1 MDAQLELHEGS
12 QIADRFWRLN
22 NLYTIQTKEGHK
34 APFRLNWSQ
43 SELLRDLHECSL
55 ILKARQLG
63 FTTFIQIFMLDACLF
78 NSNIR
83 AGTIAHRL
91 DDARVIFRDKVKFP
105 YDNLPEMLKAARP
118 IIRDSADEL
127 VFANNSGIRVS
138 TSMRSGTLQYLHV
151 SEYGQLCARY
161 PDKAREIRTGA
172 LNAVQAG
179 QVVFIESTA
188 EGKEGHFYDLC
199 EQAQSK
205 QRMGMPLTPLDFK
218 FHFFPWWKSPEY
230 QIDAENFSIP
240 AEYVHY
246 FSKLAETQG
255 IHLTQA
261 QKVWYCLKAA
271 TQLAD

>member
-1 MDAQLELHEGS
+1 
-12 QIADRFWRLN
+12 
-22 NLYTIQTKEGHK
+22 
-34 APFRLNWSQ
+34 
-43 SELLRDLHECSL
+43 
-55 ILKARQLG
+55 
-63 FTTFIQIFMLDACLF
+63 MLDACLF

-105 YDNLPEMLKAARP
+105 YDHLPEMLKAARP

-218 FHFFPWWKSPEY
+218 FHFFPWWRCPDY
-230 QIDAENFSIP
+230 
-240 AEYVHY
+240 
-246 FSKLAETQG
+246 
-255 IHLTQA
+255 
-261 QKVWYCLKAA
+261 
-271 TQLAD
+271 QLAADGVVIDEPLRKYFATLEQTAWHRAQPRAAGLVSEEGRDAARRHEARVSLNTRGGIRGID